1 MNSKICRIFALAAL
15 LLATLAWAQDDK
27 DNSESKVAP
36 ESKNTSDEIKRV
48 EAATSVLNEIMAA
61 PDRGVPNEIMESA
74 KCVAVVPS
82 MLKAGFIVGG
92 RYGRGIATCRT
103 ARGWSAPAPFTIAG
117 GDWGLQIGG
126 EAIDLVM
133 LIMNE
138 KGMRNLLNSKFKI
151 GVDASAS
158 AGPVGRTAAADTD
171 WKLKSE
177 VLTYS
182 RSRGVFAGITLNGAV
197 VKQDND
203 ETRVLYGKMIPFSEI
218 LTGKAAVPPGTEDFV
233 ATVRKYTG
241 EARERGEM
249 SPPPPARPAPSSDQ
263 PRQ

>member
-1 MNSKICRIFALAAL
+1 MKKMSSVLAAGAL
-15 LLATLAWAQDDK
+15 FLASVAWTQDDNTGSK
-27 DNSESKVAP
+27 DTP
-36 ESKNTSDEIKRV
+36 DRGTSDEIKRV
-48 EAATSVLNEIMAA
+48 EAATNVLNEIMESR
-61 PDRGVPNEIMESA
+61 DKGVPETVMGSA

-82 MLKAGFIVGG
+82 MLKAGFVVGG
-92 RYGRGIATCRT
+92 RYGRGVATCRT
-103 ARGWSAPAPFTIAG
+103 TRGWSAPAPFTIAG

-133 LIMNE
+133 LVMNE

-151 GVDASAS
+151 GADASAS
-158 AGPVGRTAAADTD
+158 AGPIGREASADTD

-182 RSRGVFAGITLNGAV
+182 RSRGVFAGVTLNGAV
-197 VKQDND
+197 IKQDND
-203 ETRVLYGKMIPFSEI
+203 ETRTLFGKMVPFSEI
-218 LTGKAAVPPGTEDFV
+218 LTGKAAVPPGTEQFI

-241 EARERGEM
+241 EAKERGEV
-249 SPPPPARPAPSSDQ
+249 SPPPPARPALSSDQ

>member
-1 MNSKICRIFALAAL
+1 MKKKMFSIVALAAL
-15 LLATLAWAQDDK
+15 LFASLAWAQEDK
-27 DNSESKVAP
+27 DKDKTESKGP
-36 ESKNTSDEIKRV
+36 SDEIKRV
-48 EAATSVLNEIMAA
+48 DSATNVLNEIMAA
-61 PDRGVPNEIMESA
+61 PDKGIPSEVMENA

-103 ARGWSAPAPFTIAG
+103 TRGWSAPAPFTIAG

-138 KGMRNLLNSKFKI
+138 KGMRNLLSSKFKI
-151 GVDASAS
+151 GADASAS

-182 RSRGVFAGITLNGAV
+182 RSRGIFAGVTLNGAV
-197 VKQDND
+197 IKQDDD
-203 ETRVLYGKMIPFSEI
+203 ETRVLYGKMVPFPDI
-218 LTGKAAVPPGTEDFV
+218 LTGKAAIPEGTEKFV

-241 EARERGEM
+241 EAREHGEVN
-249 SPPPPARPAPSSDQ
+249 PPAAATSTRASDQ

>member
-1 MNSKICRIFALAAL
+1 MHKKVNSVLAVAAL
-15 LLATLAWAQDDK
+15 LCATVAWTQDDK
-27 DNSESKVAP
+27 P
-36 ESKNTSDEIKRV
+36 ESRETSDKNSSDEVKRV
-48 EAATSVLNEIMAA
+48 QAATNVLNEIMQSKDKGI
-61 PDRGVPNEIMESA
+61 PEKVMESA

-82 MLKAGFIVGG
+82 MLKAGFVVGG
-92 RYGRGIATCRT
+92 RYGKGVATCRT
-103 ARGWSAPAPFTIAG
+103 TRGWSAPAPFTIAG

-133 LIMNE
+133 LVMNE

-151 GVDASAS
+151 GADASAS
-158 AGPVGRTAAADTD
+158 AGPIGREASADTD

-218 LTGKAAVPPGTEDFV
+218 LVGKAAVPPGTEDFV

-249 SPPPPARPAPSSDQ
+249 NPPPPARPAPTSDQ